1 MVAGRVSNYTRS
13 CLTAHALPWSSSSS
27 SSDVGGRWSIP
38 AGRPGRIELAVL
50 GRPRRGLAPPPSSTS
65 SRGPGAEVT
74 RALSARLQQRLPGQL
89 NGFD

>member
-27 SSDVGGRWSIP
+27 SSDVGGRWPIP

-50 GRPRRGLAPPPSSTS
+50 DDRAAAWRHLHHQPAAAGRAPKSRVRCLPYCSSDY
-65 SRGPGAEVT
+65 
-74 RALSARLQQRLPGQL
+74 RA
-89 NGFD
+89 N